1 MSAKETLIKVEK
13 LQKYYKGGAIKALD
27 GINTEIKKGEVVV
40 VIGPSGSGKSTFL
53 RCLNLLVCRQA
64 DISSLRGRILRTK
77 KQTSI
82 STVRKW
88 GWCSSI
94 LTFSPT

>member
-1 MSAKETLIKVEK
+1 MSAKETLIKVEN

-40 VIGPSGSGKSTFL
+40 VIGPSGSGKST
-53 RCLNLLVCRQA
+53 
-64 DISSLRGRILRTK
+64 LRGRTLRMK